1 MSQQQIVV
9 PIRAELL
16 VESTRHYQ
24 GNILLINWLHYLFI
38 YIVSHTHL
46 KQKCPEQRL
55 IIDIQTLY
63 SYLYLIYIV
72 IQKGSKSGI
81 K

>member
-1 MSQQQIVV
+1 MSQQQWVV

-16 VESTRHYQ
+16 VESTQHWQ

-38 YIVSHTHL
+38 YIVSHKRL

-63 SYLYLIYIV
+63 SYLDLINIV
-72 IQKGSKSGI
+72 IQKWSKSDI
-81 K
+81 R